1 MQTCSLCQLLHVVTP
16 GTGVRPGK
24 QQKGM
29 LVVHRE
35 QSLWLPPA
43 KAVLHQSPFSR
54 RCAAVVEIVLNEN
67 IL

>member
-35 QSLWLPPA
+35 TVFGYLQLKLFSIKARFLGDVQLWL
-43 KAVLHQSPFSR
+43 KLF
-54 RCAAVVEIVLNEN
+54 
-67 IL
+67 